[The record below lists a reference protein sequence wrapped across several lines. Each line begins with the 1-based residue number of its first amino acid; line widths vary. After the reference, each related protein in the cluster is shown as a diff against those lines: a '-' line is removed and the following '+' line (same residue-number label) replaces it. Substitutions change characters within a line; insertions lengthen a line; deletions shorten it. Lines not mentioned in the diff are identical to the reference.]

1 MGVRL
6 NRSVT
11 YSKRTE
17 WMSNQARLT
26 VVGGAG
32 GLQAA
37 AADLLS
43 AQTNLLFELL
53 DLTVAV
59 PVLLCLL
66 RHQLTLH

>member
-1 MGVRL
+1 MSVCL
-6 NRSVT
+6 NQSVKD
-11 YSKRTE
+11 SKRTE

-53 DLTVAV
+53 DLRVAV
-59 PVLLCLL
+59 SILLCLL